1 MFGDSDSQVDSGQ
14 FLNTTRFIM
23 NEYDDVAGL
32 SVLENLNPIRL
43 LIRFTTEVYARGL
56 AGVGLGVTATWFS
69 RNQHSIKQSLN
80 RNRRA

>member
-56 AGVGLGVTATWFS
+56 AGVVPATWFS
-69 RNQHSIKQSLN
+69 RTSAQHQAN
-80 RNRRA
+80 FE